1 MHDDHTTEAM
11 EQARMEYERKQFQDP
26 EKYTPRPRWQ
36 SVFAWALIAI
46 VILGIINL
54 CYLQMTLS

>member
-11 EQARMEYERKQFQDP
+11 EQARPESARTLFQNP
-26 EKYTPRPRWQ
+26 ATYTPRPRWQ
-36 SVFAWALIAI
+36 IVFAWALIAI